1 MKKLK
6 NSKQE
11 REFDYSAEVANLT
24 TNIRNIAAEI
34 AEELKLAKDT
44 FTVTLTG
51 HEGNDGT
58 PMFVISAPDIRNS
71 ILIKGRCNSYLFST
85 DDAFKKELMF
95 CLRFALALKEKTT
108 EAGYRTMDYSPLN
121 HAFVCNAYHVG
132 GSRGTYLEVKF
143 DPYGETISGGVEY
156 GYRLPEL
163 HPLEYRYKTG
173 SYFGELLPIL
183 ETDIISQLVGSAESI
198 TSIPFNMNIENIN
211 CTRKWLSVQLAYG
224 GVCVEACTILL
235 LALEKMDVKSSNIE
249 RYRDFTMSPIEQDTQ
264 YTSSNRDAIMRFKL
278 AYGDTEVFNVLILQ
292 NVPEKQLLL
301 IDGSNNRLVINLN
314 SVYNYHQ
321 TIEMVINFIRR

>member
-24 TNIRNIAAEI
+24 TNIRNISAEI

-51 HEGNDGT
+51 YEGNAGT
-58 PMFVISAPDIRNS
+58 PMFVISAPDSRNY

-108 EAGYRTMDYSPLN
+108 EAGYHTMDYSPLD
-121 HAFVCNAYHVG
+121 HTFVCIAYHDG

-143 DPYGETISGGVEY
+143 DPYDETISGRVEY

-198 TSIPFNMNIENIN
+198 TSIPFNMNID
-211 CTRKWLSVQLAYG
+211 CTRKWLSAQLAYG

-249 RYRDFTMSPIEQDTQ
+249 RYRDFTMSPIEQDMQ

-301 IDGSNNRLVINLN
+301 IDDYNNRLVINLN

-321 TIEMVINFIRR
+321 TIERVINFICR

>member
-11 REFDYSAEVANLT
+11 CEFDYSTEVANLT

-34 AEELKLAKDT
+34 AEELELTKDT

-51 HEGNDGT
+51 YEGNDGT
-58 PMFVISAPDIRNS
+58 PMFVISVPDIRNS

-95 CLRFALALKEKTT
+95 CLRFALTLKEKTT
-108 EAGYRTMDYSPLN
+108 ESGYRTMDYSPLD
-121 HAFVCNAYHVG
+121 HTFVCNIYHHG
-132 GSRGTYLEVKF
+132 GSRGTYLEVRF
-143 DPYGETISGGVEY
+143 DPYGKTISGGVEY

-173 SYFGELLPIL
+173 SYLGELLPIL
-183 ETDIISQLVGSAESI
+183 ETDIISQLVRSAESI
-198 TSIPFNMNIENIN
+198 TFIPFNMNIENIN

-264 YTSSNRDAIMRFKL
+264 YTPSNRDAIIRFELK
-278 AYGDTEVFNVLILQ
+278 YENTEVFNVLILQ
-292 NVPEKQLLL
+292 NVSEKQLLL
-301 IDGSNNRLVINLN
+301 IDGSNNRLAINLN
-314 SVYNYHQ
+314 GVYNYHQ
-321 TIEMVINFIRR
+321 TIETVINFICR